1 MQQERH
7 EHRRAD
13 HLAPHMAAR
22 ELRAAVAAPPAGGEI
37 AHHRNK
43 VPRAEH
49 MAARVAVRPPAQ
61 HALAM
66 HHAPRH
72 AVQETPHAGA
82 EQRGERAAVY
92 GEEGGEME
100 HRKIPPWKKS
110 FVGDGRRP
118 SATPLFLSIAP
129 KMSPLQNRLIQ
140 EGRGRSHAGACAP
153 ARAQKCKFRAR
164 SLYHSDNSQV

>member
-1 MQQERH
+1 MQQKRH

-22 ELRAAVAAPPAGGEI
+22 ELHAAVAAPPAGGEI
-37 AHHRNK
+37 AHDRNE

-61 HALAM
+61 HTLAM

-72 AVQETPHAGA
+72 AVQEARHTRA
-82 EQRGERAAVY
+82 ENGGEHAAVY

-100 HRKIPPWKKS
+100 HRKISPWKKS

-118 SATPLFLSIAP
+118 SATPLFFTSQTRDKPSAETAHP
-129 KMSPLQNRLIQ
+129 RRKGAFPR
-140 EGRGRSHAGACAP
+140 RSM
-153 ARAQKCKFRAR
+153 R
-164 SLYHSDNSQV
+164 SGVGSEREIRYIVTEQGHR

>member
-1 MQQERH
+1 MQQKRH

-37 AHHRNK
+37 AHDRNE

-49 MAARVAVRPPAQ
+49 MAAGVAVRPPAQ

-72 AVQETPHAGA
+72 AVQEARHTRA
-82 EQRGERAAVY
+82 ENGGEHAAVY
-92 GEEGGEME
+92 GEEGDEME
-100 HRKIPPWKKS
+100 HREIPPWNRVPS
-110 FVGDGRRP
+110 WGMAADPRP
-118 SATPLFLSIAP
+118 PPLFLSIAP

-140 EGRGRSHAGACAP
+140 EGGVPTPERALRRGLRNTKI
-153 ARAQKCKFRAR
+153 RIN
-164 SLYHSDNSQV
+164 LT

>member
-7 EHRRAD
+7 EHHRAD

-37 AHHRNK
+37 AHDRNE

-61 HALAM
+61 HTLAM

-72 AVQETPHAGA
+72 AVQKARHARA
-82 EQRGERAAVY
+82 ENGGERAAVC

-100 HRKIPPWKKS
+100 HREIPPWNRVPS
-110 FVGDGRRP
+110 WGMAADPRPPPYFLAQRR
-118 SATPLFLSIAP
+118 
-129 KMSPLQNRLIQ
+129 R
-140 EGRGRSHAGACAP
+140 
-153 ARAQKCKFRAR
+153 
-164 SLYHSDNSQV
+164 